1 MLNRPYRQHD
11 ESADDELHI
20 EAEWELRF
28 EPAQVDER
36 QLPSVQDVIRRDED
50 RKEVARPQ
58 ARTDS
63 KYRAVRDP
71 VAPNGHW
78 RNYIHVPDPG
88 GCPIDRGPAV
98 FVWLHCRHF
107 GVGKRGYQP
116 DRGRVHP
123 TERSEVPG

>member
-1 MLNRPYRQHD
+1 MLNSPDRQHD

-20 EAEWELRF
+20 EAECELRF

-78 RNYIHVPDPG
+78 RNYLNVPRSEEHTSELQSLMR
-88 GCPIDRGPAV
+88 ISYAV
-98 FVWLHCRHF
+98 FCLT
-107 GVGKRGYQP
+107 KKI
-116 DRGRVHP
+116 
-123 TERSEVPG
+123 T